1 MRRLTLAAALLAISV
16 IALIGGLV
24 TVTMN
29 AAAPRTVGG
38 QAVPTR
44 RSTTPHST
52 APRSTTQH
60 STTPRPTSGTPTV
73 APLRTQ
79 DNWTTLS
86 NPASGLSYQIPPAG
100 WSTNPQL
107 GTVGS
112 VTLAQGAQRTAY
124 TCGTPLERLLRGVL
138 GSGSAPRTD
147 PANVA
152 SAVAQTAAV
161 QYYSTNGT
169 APQVTMAPAQPVQRS
184 TQTGTTLHG
193 ALVRAMVTQH
203 ADPCLASQ
211 GEILVFVLQFPD
223 HDGVLLVNAD
233 VAGGPAQPAP
243 ATDGELRSIV
253 DTARPTK

>member
-1 MRRLTLAAALLAISV
+1 MRRLTLAAVLLAISV

-38 QAVPTR
+38 QAVPTQ
-44 RSTTPHST
+44 SSTPTTPHPTTPHS
-52 APRSTTQH
+52 
-60 STTPRPTSGTPTV
+60 TPRPTSGTPTV

-152 SAVAQTAAV
+152 SAVAQTAAI

-169 APQVTMAPAQPVQRS
+169 APQVTVAPAQPVQRR
-184 TQTGTTLHG
+184 TQAGTTLNG
-193 ALVRAMVTQH
+193 ALVRATVTQH